1 MNKRSYIKKAVIL
14 LLTIGMISSTIAVA
28 KTNQNQ
34 PTLYTTE
41 SNSSSQGAPMSSV
54 AWVNGMG
61 YTVGSLAAQ
70 YYPGDLDAFP
80 ADDFSLTAT
89 YSVDTVLWQGGY
101 YNCQYATGGHD
112 YGFIWNI
119 TFYNNNATGN
129 KPGTVY
135 QTYSFQNSSITRSFW
150 YSPNI
155 TMRWYANYSVTLDP
169 PITLNANQ
177 HYWIGI
183 YAYNMTFPQAGW
195 VRHNA
200 TVGGL
205 KLHEGM
211 FKSAYFGYPD
221 WVNTSTPALL
231 NMACDFNFQLEGTV
245 ATAPVL
251 QIDTIKGPIGVK
263 ATIKNTGDAKATN
276 VDWNIAFT
284 GGTIFFGGAKNG
296 TIAEIAVGDV
306 GIAKIPFVLGFGK
319 SVIGVS
325 VSCDEGASAS
335 KNQNATVLLFLVLT
349 K

>member
-1 MNKRSYIKKAVIL
+1 MDKRSFIKEAVVL
-14 LLTIGMISSTIAVA
+14 LLTLVMVSSTLAVA
-28 KTNQNQ
+28 NTHKIQ
-34 PTLYTTE
+34 PTVSTNDSGPTGP
-41 SNSSSQGAPMSSV
+41 SSMNAV
-54 AWVNGMG
+54 AWDNAMG
-61 YTVGSLAAQ
+61 YSIGSLAAQ
-70 YYPGDLDAFP
+70 YYPGDIDAFP
-80 ADDFSLTAT
+80 ADDFKLDHT
-89 YSVDTVLWQGGY
+89 YDINSVLWQGGY

-119 TFYNNNATGN
+119 TFYDHNATGN
-129 KPGTVY
+129 KPGAVLKEY
-135 QTYSFQNSSITRSFW
+135 GFQNSSITRSFW
-150 YSPNI
+150 YTPDI
-155 TMRWYANYSVTLDP
+155 TKRWYANYSVTLVP
-169 PITLNANQ
+169 PITLNANE

-183 YAYNMTFPQAGW
+183 YAYNMTFPQSGW
-195 VRHNA
+195 CRHNA
-200 TVGGL
+200 SYGGL

-211 FKSAYFGYPD
+211 FKSTTFGYPD

-231 NMACDFNFQLEGTV
+231 NMACDFNFQLGGTV

-251 QIDTIKGPIGVK
+251 QIESIKGPIGVK

-306 GIAKIPFVLGFGK
+306 GVAKIPFVLGFGK

-325 VSCDEGASAS
+325 VSCDQGASAS
-335 KNQNATVLLFLVLT
+335 KDQNATVLLFLVLT

>member
-1 MNKRSYIKKAVIL
+1 MDKRSFVKEAVVL
-14 LLTIGMISSTIAVA
+14 LLTLVMVSSTLAVA
-28 KTNQNQ
+28 NTYKIQ
-34 PTLYTTE
+34 PTLTTND
-41 SNSSSQGAPMSSV
+41 SGPTGPSSVTNGV

-80 ADDFSLTAT
+80 ADDFSLDAT
-89 YSVDTVLWQGGY
+89 YSIDTVLWQGGY

-129 KPGTVY
+129 KPGTVFA
-135 QTYSFQNSSITRSFW
+135 TYSFQNSSITRSFW

-155 TMRWYANYSVTLDP
+155 TMRWYANYSVTLVP
-169 PITLNANQ
+169 PIDLNANE

-211 FKSAYFGYPD
+211 FKSVYFGYPD

-245 ATAPVL
+245 VAAPVL
-251 QIDTIKGPIGVK
+251 QIESIKGPIGVK

-306 GIAKIPFVLGFGK
+306 GVAKIPFVLGFGK